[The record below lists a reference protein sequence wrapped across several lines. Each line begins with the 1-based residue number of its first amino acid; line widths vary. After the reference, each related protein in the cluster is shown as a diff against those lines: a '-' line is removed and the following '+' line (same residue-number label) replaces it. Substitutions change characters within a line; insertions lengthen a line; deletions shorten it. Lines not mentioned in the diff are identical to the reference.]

1 MCIRDSVI
9 KGRLTEIEYLNGM
22 VSDKG
27 AEMGINT
34 PYSNAVVEVL
44 KAVESGEFEVGIN
57 NLDRVASIVGASV

>member
-1 MCIRDSVI
+1 MAQDVI